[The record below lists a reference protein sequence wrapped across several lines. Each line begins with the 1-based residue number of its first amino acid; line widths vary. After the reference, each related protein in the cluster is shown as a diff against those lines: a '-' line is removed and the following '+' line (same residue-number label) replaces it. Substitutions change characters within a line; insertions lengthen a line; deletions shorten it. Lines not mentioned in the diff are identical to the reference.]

1 VILTKAQILSMAN
14 EMQSGD
20 PLNPATFETFGR
32 GSTFQ
37 LLDAE
42 IGRDGAVTMQ
52 RGVDDE
58 GPFYHQRLF
67 DEGADV
73 QVWPKVRKGTW
84 R

>member
-52 RGVDDE
+52 RYGD
-58 GPFYHQRLF
+58 LN
-67 DEGADV
+67 GAS
-73 QVWPKVRKGTW
+73 GTLVIVNP
-84 R
+84 RGSVAHLD